1 RIPVTGHQSR
11 ELGFEVVSDSAQAV
25 ERGALSVLALVR
37 IVDRRDEG
45 SRRCIASIRRGY
57 ECGTGETEGEAT
69 SRQHCRENAIGCDAG
84 QGLRIS
90 RWSFSSA
97 SATLEASGGHG
108 AMSAAGGSRH
118 KAERADSRFDPQ
130 QSLAGQIRCGAQCS
144 PDRYDAL

>member
-1 RIPVTGHQSR
+1 VTGHQSR

-45 SRRCIASIRRGY
+45 GRRCIASIRRGY

-97 SATLEASGGHG
+97 SATLEASGGM
-108 AMSAAGGSRH
+108 ALCPQP
-118 KAERADSRFDPQ
+118 AEADIRRNGADSRFDP
-130 QSLAGQIRCGAQCS
+130 SAT
-144 PDRYDAL
+144 